1 MFSSHAEMIC
11 QCVKQRIDN
20 SMKKYWLQE
29 YCYFNTWRLLPAVL
43 CVILFVVSPAMAEG
57 KPPTYEDHVLPVFR
71 EKCCSCHNA
80 DRKAGGLD
88 LTSYQQVMAGG
99 NSGEVVV
106 SGDPDDSYLWLVAS
120 HEVEPVMP
128 PDADRIPDPML
139 KVIKEWI
146 VGGIIERDGAK
157 PVATEASSSL
167 ALDSGSIVKPSG
179 PPVLPPRLSLEPCFH
194 GLQPTTI
201 RSVDASPHGDLVAVG
216 SSQQVLLFD
225 PRTRECIGVLPFPE
239 GECTNLQFSRSAKL
253 LLAGGGVAAKSGRIV
268 IWDVATA
275 QRVMELGDEYDEV
288 LAADLSADQRLV
300 ALGGS
305 AKVVR
310 LLQTSNGSVESE
322 ITKHTDWITS
332 VAFSPDSVLLAT
344 GDRAGNLFLWESF
357 GARHWGDLK
366 GQKGGI
372 TAIDW
377 RADGVVLATASEDGT
392 IHIWEADAAKKL
404 KSWSAHGGGTTD
416 VRWLND
422 GRLVSTGRDRK
433 VKLWK
438 ADGSLEKELGT
449 LPDIGTQV
457 AVTSGEPLV
466 ITGDWSGQ
474 ITVYDIAKPAQ
485 LGVLDSNPEP
495 LAQRVDRAKK
505 ATVVSK
511 KKKQDVLLE
520 KEKALK
526 DEANLVTQLAAANKN
541 LGNSV
546 DEKKNKKALAEVA
559 AAGVKAAEAQLL
571 EVKAKVKKANEIVSS
586 LEVTV
591 NKTSVSAE
599 KEVAEKI
606 LNAAKKT
613 LIETKASVVR
623 VEQKFQKS
631 QEVNATAIGEQKAAE
646 KKLADANSQVKQ
658 LNEQVE
664 NAVSK
669 RKMLSEKHA
678 VLAKEYKA
686 CEKIL
691 NKWQDEL
698 AFTQNASRESE

>member
-1 MFSSHAEMIC
+1 MKRNDRGGLPYSH
-11 QCVKQRIDN
+11 
-20 SMKKYWLQE
+20 
-29 YCYFNTWRLLPAVL
+29 TWQLLNAVL
-43 CVILFVVSPAMAEG
+43 YAFLFSASTTMAED

-88 LTSYQQVMAGG
+88 LTSYQQMMAGG
-99 NSGEVVV
+99 NSGDVVAG
-106 SGDPDDSYLWLVAS
+106 GDADGSYLWQVVS
-120 HEVEPVMP
+120 HESEPTMP
-128 PDADRIPDPML
+128 PDADRIPDAML

-157 PVATEASSSL
+157 PVAQKASSSL

-179 PPVLPPRLSLEPCFH
+179 PPIMPPRLSLEPRFH
-194 GLQPTTI
+194 GLRPTTI
-201 RSVDASPHGDLVAVG
+201 RSIDASPHGDLVAVG
-216 SSQQVLLFD
+216 SSQQVLLFE

-239 GECTNLQFSRSAKL
+239 GECTNIRFSRSAKL
-253 LLAGGGVAAKSGRIV
+253 LLAGGGVAAKSGRVV

-288 LAADLSADQRLV
+288 LAADLSAYQRLV

-366 GQKGGI
+366 GQKAGI

-377 RADGVVLATASEDGT
+377 RADGILLATASEDGT
-392 IHIWEADAAKKL
+392 IHLWEADAAKKL
-404 KSWSAHGGGTTD
+404 KSWTAHGGGTTD

-433 VKLWK
+433 VKVWK

-449 LPDIGTQV
+449 LPDIGTKV
-457 AVTSGEPLV
+457 AVTSGDPLV

-474 ITVYDIAKPAQ
+474 ITVYDLAKPAQ
-485 LGVLDSNPEP
+485 LGQLDSNPKP
-495 LAQRVDRAKK
+495 LIQRVAHAKQVTITAKK
-505 ATVVSK
+505 KEQEVF
-511 KKKQDVLLE
+511 LE
-520 KEKALK
+520 KEKAEK
-526 DEANLVTQLAAANKN
+526 VEANLVTQLAAANKS
-541 LGNSV
+541 LGNASA
-546 DEKKNKKALAEVA
+546 EQKKKKALAEA
-559 AAGVKAAEAQLL
+559 AAVGVKAAEPQLL
-571 EVKAKVKKANEIVSS
+571 IAKTKAKKASEIVSS
-586 LEVTV
+586 LEKIV
-591 NKTSVSAE
+591 NDTNESSE
-599 KEVAEKI
+599 KEVAGKI
-606 LNAAKKT
+606 LNSAKAT
-613 LIETKASVVR
+613 LEEAQASVGR
-623 VEQKFQKS
+623 AEQGL
-631 QEVNATAIGEQKAAE
+631 QESREINATAVSGQRDAE
-646 KKLADANSQVKQ
+646 KKLAEVNAQVKR

-664 NAVSK
+664 NATAQ
-669 RKMLSEKHA
+669 RKTLSEKHA
-678 VLAKEYKA
+678 SLVEEYKA

-691 NKWQDEL
+691 KKWQDEL
-698 AFTQNASRESE
+698 AFTQNASLGSE